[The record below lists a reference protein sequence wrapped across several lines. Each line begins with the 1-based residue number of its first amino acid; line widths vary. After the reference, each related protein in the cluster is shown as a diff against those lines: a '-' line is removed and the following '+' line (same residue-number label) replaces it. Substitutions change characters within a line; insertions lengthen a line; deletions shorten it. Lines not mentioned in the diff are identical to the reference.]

1 MLQKSFDEKLAEKD
15 QQIKTLESK
24 VESMTKLF
32 AESLDTIDR
41 MATNIKNT
49 PVSN

>member
-1 MLQKSFDEKLAEKD
+1 
-15 QQIKTLESK
+15 
-24 VESMTKLF
+24 MTKLF

-49 PVSN
+49 PVSNWLQYKRPLKKWWYFDVASIIKNL